1 MAPFSSP
8 VTFDERSQ
16 RTHGHRGRMSTDG
29 GLLDNGGNRNALD
42 LESLPGAALEMRP
55 DGRIASSN
63 AAFTALT
70 GFTTDDVRD
79 RQLDVLFGAET
90 ELSAIVQVRD
100 ALARGEVYTGE
111 LLSYRKSQ
119 QAFWNDLIVWPSH
132 DAQQRVVRL
141 VALIRDVTPR
151 RRMLDASTLP
161 GAGHSLVLD
170 RLQAGIV
177 IHDASTEILY
187 ANAKATELLGIT
199 HKRILGAVDTDPRW
213 VFIAEDGSSL
223 RVEDYP
229 VSRAM
234 RTRSVVTNYVIG
246 VRRESDGHELW
257 AMCNAYPVLDDTGAL
272 IEVVVSFTDVTGLKE
287 AERAL
292 AKSEE
297 RLRLVLQGSTDAPW
311 DWDLRTSEIY
321 YAPSWFQMIGYSEH
335 EETID
340 SKFWLSLLH
349 PDDRNVLADLERDL
363 ASGATACEAEF
374 RLRHKAGH
382 YVRVLSRFVV
392 LRGSDGA
399 PIRIS
404 GTNTDVTER
413 RAMEARLQRT
423 QRMEAIGHLA
433 GGVAHDFNNLLAVI
447 CGNIELLQLELAANG
462 TPSDLLGE
470 ALNAAYKGAGLTRR
484 LLTSTRQQ
492 ALQPTVVDVER
503 VIDSTVLVLRR
514 LISESIRIDTMVAP
528 VLARILIDAGE
539 LENALI
545 NLAINARDAMP
556 RGGVLAISA
565 ENLDFGDDAI
575 PNELDLTPGPYVRI
589 SVSDNGSGMTK
600 EVAQRALEP
609 FFTTKPVGSGS
620 GLGLSMVDGFVRQS
634 GGQARVLSEVGIGTS
649 VQLYLPATLAALS
662 GMPTPAKELPR
673 ASELT
678 PEVVL
683 VVEDDPSVRRYCLR
697 CLSSLGYR
705 TIEAAN
711 GPDAL
716 AALNAAGRVDLLL
729 TDVVMPNGMNGPEVV
744 AAAKRHQPDLRVLY
758 MSGYLAHMLDAEEH
772 LATPRVLTKPFSRAS
787 LATRIRALLDTPS
800 HNDAPLTSLG

>member
-1 MAPFSSP
+1 
-8 VTFDERSQ
+8 
-16 RTHGHRGRMSTDG
+16 MSTEGDVPDG
-29 GLLDNGGNRNALD
+29 GGNQKALD
-42 LESLPGAALEMRP
+42 LESLPGAALEIRP
-55 DGRIASSN
+55 DGRIVASN

-70 GFTTDDVRD
+70 GFTTDDVRG

-90 ELSAIVQVRD
+90 EPAAIVHVRD
-100 ALARGEVYTGE
+100 AMGRGDVYTGE
-111 LLSYRKSQ
+111 LLSYRKSR
-119 QAFWNDLIVWPSH
+119 QAFWNDLIVWPSY
-132 DAQQRVVRL
+132 DAQQHVVRHI
-141 VALIRDVTPR
+141 ALIRDVTPR

-161 GAGHSLVLD
+161 GGGHSLVLD

-223 RVEDYP
+223 LVEDYP

-234 RTRSVVTNYVIG
+234 RTRSVVTNHVIG
-246 VRRESDGHELW
+246 MRRESDGKEVW
-257 AMCNAYPVLDDTGAL
+257 AMCNAYPVLDDTGEL
-272 IEVVVSFTDVTGLKE
+272 IEVVVSFTEVTGLKE

-311 DWDLRTSEIY
+311 DWDLRTNQLY
-321 YAPSWFQMIGYSEH
+321 YAPRWFQMIGYADGEIQAGA
-335 EETID
+335 TLWIT
-340 SKFWLSLLH
+340 LLH
-349 PDDRNVLADLERDL
+349 PDDRQVVTNLESALAGDVTSYE
-363 ASGATACEAEF
+363 TEF
-374 RLRHKAGH
+374 RLRHKDGH
-382 YVRVLSRFVV
+382 YVRVLSRGFV
-392 LRGSDGA
+392 LRDSDGT
-399 PIRIS
+399 PIRVS

-413 RAMEARLQRT
+413 RAMEARLQQT

-447 CGNIELLQLELAANG
+447 CGNLELLQDELAAKG
-462 TPSDLLGE
+462 APSDLLSE
-470 ALNAAYKGAGLTRR
+470 ALSAAYKGAGLTRR

-492 ALQPTVVDVER
+492 ALQPTVVDVGR
-503 VIDSTVLVLRR
+503 VIDSTVIVLRR
-514 LISESIRIDTMVAP
+514 LISESIRIDTIVAP
-528 VLARILIDAGE
+528 ALARILIDAGE

-556 RGGVLAISA
+556 GGGVLAISA
-565 ENLDFGDDAI
+565 ENLDFTDNAI
-575 PNELDLTPGPYVRI
+575 PNELDLAPGTYVRI
-589 SVSDNGSGMTK
+589 SVADNGSGMPK

-620 GLGLSMVDGFVRQS
+620 GLGLSMVDGLVRQS
-634 GGQARVLSEVGIGTS
+634 GGQSRVYSEVGIGTS
-649 VQLYLPATLAALS
+649 IQLYLPTTLAAMS
-662 GMPTPAKELPR
+662 AAPVPHGEFPR
-673 ASELT
+673 ASAPG

-697 CLSSLGYR
+697 CLASLGYR

-716 AALNAAGRVDLLL
+716 AALDSAGRVDLLL
-729 TDVVMPNGMNGPEVV
+729 TDVVMPNGMSGPEVV
-744 AAAKRHQPDLRVLY
+744 VAAKRRQPDLRVLY
-758 MSGYLAHMLDAEEH
+758 MSGYLAHMLDGDAP
-772 LATPRVLTKPFSRAS
+772 LATTHVLTKPFARGA
-787 LATRIRALLDTPS
+787 LATRIRMLLDAPI
-800 HNDAPLTSLG
+800 HNAAPLTSLG